1 MIPVQHAQHSG
12 GMKMDNSV
20 ISIEMLARFFNHSLR
35 IRGFTRAIHREM
47 NPSQCSSLLQQHFVV
62 LGLVVAGELELE
74 LSEAHLI
81 YGVGEEFMIP
91 ANTYFQ
97 ATAGHT
103 GVRLL
108 FARQRSHLSSV
119 NETINT
125 V

>member
-1 MIPVQHAQHSG
+1 
-12 GMKMDNSV
+12 MDDSV
-20 ISIEMLARFFNHSLR
+20 ISIEMLTHFFNNSLR
-35 IRGFTRAIHREM
+35 KRGFTRAIHREM
-47 NPSQCSSLLQQHFVV
+47 NPSQCSSLVQQHFVV

-74 LSEAHLI
+74 FSEVHQI

-108 FARQRSHLSSV
+108 FARQRSHLTSV
-119 NETINT
+119 NESIKT